1 MYSQNPR
8 IREIEKP
15 DRIWVGRRR
24 CVRER
29 TMSRNSCDEGT
40 GGISFHW
47 VCVLVGGIVGVVL
60 TLEQPM
66 GGMEGMNDGDVP
78 LNQHRQKKN

>member
-1 MYSQNPR
+1 MYSQNAR
-8 IREIEKP
+8 MRDMENP
-15 DRIWVGRRR
+15 DRMTVGRRR

-60 TLEQPM
+60 TLKQPM
-66 GGMEGMNDGDVP
+66 CVMEGVNDGTFP
-78 LNQHRQKKN
+78 GKGHRQKKN